1 MSTDKKDDN
10 QPTYK
15 KQPTYKEEMK
25 KLSAINL
32 PKFFLGWAIFL
43 LVFIITIPYV
53 LFKTKFYS
61 ILEAYLPN
69 LDLIATVLTWRN
81 GPYDIWNHF
90 YPSPVYNYY
99 GYFSQIIIN
108 YMALLGLT
116 FIITRETKKTG
127 SMIKGWSMAFVMI
140 LMTYLLPAQFISM
153 FMDSSADY
161 LKIQNQAINDIVIAL
176 LGFIM
181 TIGVI
186 SMEAYIL
193 KNYSHIL
200 EYGVKHIMKIP
211 KLLKK

>member
-1 MSTDKKDDN
+1 MSTDKKDG
-10 QPTYK
+10 

-25 KLSAINL
+25 KKAKINI
-32 PKFFLGWAIFL
+32 PKFFLGWVIFIAIFIL
-43 LVFIITIPYV
+43 TIPYL
-53 LFKTKFYS
+53 LFNNKFYS

-81 GPYDIWNHF
+81 GPYNIWNHF

-99 GYFSQIIIN
+99 GYFSQTIIN

-116 FIITRETKKTG
+116 FIITRETKKTK

-153 FMDSSADY
+153 FMDSSASY
-161 LKIQNQAINDIVIAL
+161 LQIQNPVINDIVIFL
-176 LGFIM
+176 LGFMI

-186 SMEAYIL
+186 STEAYIL
-193 KNYSHIL
+193 KNYGHVL
-200 EYGVKHIMKIP
+200 EYGVKKLMKLP

>member
-1 MSTDKKDDN
+1 MSTDKKDG
-10 QPTYK
+10 

-25 KLSAINL
+25 KKAKINI
-32 PKFFLGWAIFL
+32 PKFFLGWVIFIAIFIL
-43 LVFIITIPYV
+43 TIPYL
-53 LFKTKFYS
+53 LFNNKFYS

-81 GPYDIWNHF
+81 GPYNIWNHF

-99 GYFSQIIIN
+99 GYFSQTIIN

-116 FIITRETKKTG
+116 FIITRETKKTKI
-127 SMIKGWSMAFVMI
+127 MIKGWSMAFVMI

-153 FMDSSADY
+153 FMDSSASY
-161 LKIQNQAINDIVIAL
+161 LKIKNPAINDIVIAL

-186 SMEAYIL
+186 STEAYIL
-193 KNYSHIL
+193 KNYGHVL
-200 EYGVKHIMKIP
+200 EYGVKKLMKLP